1 MPSLPS
7 SSSVL
12 VSLLPMKKELIY
24 CGFVC
29 ISSWVSVSYNKVVTD
44 LANQQTVLYLQQ
56 PEHRGDLSL
65 TDGCVV
71 CVCVCVC
78 VCTCLFTLCLCRG
91 NECRSFICV
100 FEHIFICLYLHMHM
114 CLHCIFQS

>member
-1 MPSLPS
+1 
-7 SSSVL
+7 
-12 VSLLPMKKELIY
+12 MKKELIY

-71 CVCVCVC
+71 CVCVCAHACSHFAFVVGMNVAALSVYSSIFLFVC
-78 VCTCLFTLCLCRG
+78 IYTC
-91 NECRSFICV
+91 ICV
-100 FEHIFICLYLHMHM
+100 YTVSFSHK
-114 CLHCIFQS
+114 